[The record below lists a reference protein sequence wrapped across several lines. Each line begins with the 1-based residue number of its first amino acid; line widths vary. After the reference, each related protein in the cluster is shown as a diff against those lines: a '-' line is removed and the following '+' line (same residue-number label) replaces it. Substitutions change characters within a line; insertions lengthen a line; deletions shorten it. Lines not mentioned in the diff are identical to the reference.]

1 MSIEL
6 MKENIARAQ
15 VEIDKKKAA
24 VSEGTMRQ
32 KYHFMAEEGWLNDP
46 NGLIFF
52 KGKYHFF
59 YQFNPYDSYWGSM
72 HWGHAISDDM
82 LHWEYLPVA
91 LAPSESYDNHPKGG
105 CFSGSAIEHEGRLY
119 LLYTASTNYGEGFV
133 QNQCMAYSDDGINF
147 YKSEKNPVISAP
159 PTGYDSGN
167 FRDPKVWKHADY
179 FYLVC
184 SAKKDDLGQA
194 LIYRSKNLED
204 WEFFNVLAESRG
216 EFGYM
221 WECPDF
227 FPLKNATGEK
237 YVLTFSPMGV
247 KDRGN
252 IYLVGEM
259 NYDTGKFNYATVG
272 SLDWGFD
279 YYAAQSFVDHKGRR
293 ILVAWANGWDWMPWW
308 KDWGP
313 TFKEDWCGAFN
324 LPREVIL
331 DEDNRLKFVPIH
343 ELQSIRKSPKNI
355 QETAVTGKNGLL
367 IPTENGN
374 CFELK
379 LTIDLASSTTDY
391 FELKLRSNEV
401 LSTIVTV
408 DLRKQLLSVSR
419 DNSDNWSQG
428 TTKSNLL
435 LEDKD
440 TLMIHLFVDQS
451 SVEIFTDE
459 YKTCHSLNVFAGN
472 NQNKNYVSVAEG
484 TLVISELNT
493 WELERTI

>member
-1 MSIEL
+1 
-6 MKENIARAQ
+6 MKKNITLAQ
-15 VEIDKKKAA
+15 IEIDKKKETA
-24 VSEGTMRQ
+24 SKGRMRQ

-59 YQFNPYDSYWGSM
+59 YQYNPYDSYWGSM

-82 LHWEYLPVA
+82 LHWEYLPLA
-91 LAPSESYDNHPKGG
+91 LAPSESYDNHSKGG

-119 LLYTASTNYGEGFV
+119 LLYTASTNIKEGFV

-159 PTGYDSGN
+159 PVGYEAGE
-167 FRDPKVWKHADY
+167 FRDPKVWKHGDY

-184 SAKKDDLGQA
+184 GAKKDDLGQA
-194 LIYRSKNLED
+194 LLYRSKNLED

-227 FPLKNATGEK
+227 YPLKNENGEK

-247 KDRGN
+247 KERVN
-252 IYLVGEM
+252 IYLVGDM
-259 NYDTGKFNYATVG
+259 NYETGKFTYNTIG
-272 SLDWGFD
+272 NIDWGFD
-279 YYAAQSFVDHKGRR
+279 YYAPQSFVDSKGRR
-293 ILVAWANGWDWMPWW
+293 ILVAWANSWEWMPWW

-313 TFKEDWCGAFN
+313 TFKEGWCGSFN
-324 LPREVIL
+324 LAREVIL
-331 DEDNRLKFVPIH
+331 DTDNTLKFVPIE
-343 ELQSIRKSPKNI
+343 ELKSIRKSPKTL
-355 QETAVTGKNGLL
+355 QEKTIVGNDELL

-379 LTIDLASSTTDY
+379 MSVDLVNSTADF
-391 FELKLRSNEV
+391 FELKLRSADR
-401 LSTIVTV
+401 LATV
-408 DLRKQLLSVSR
+408 ATFDLKKQILMVCR
-419 DNSDNWSQG
+419 DNSDDWSRG

-435 LEDKD
+435 LKDKA
-440 TLMIHLFVDQS
+440 TLKIHLFVDQS
-451 SVEIFTDE
+451 SIEIFTDD
-459 YKTCHSLNVFAGN
+459 YKTSHSLNIFASAD
-472 NQNKNYVSVAEG
+472 QAKNYVSITEG
-484 TLVISELNT
+484 MLVINELDT
-493 WELERTI
+493 WELTKTM